1 MIRKISMA
9 FCLIVT
15 VLFIWVWHHQSQFN
29 DHSRKGFF
37 HLRNGEL
44 DQAVEAYAKAIRNK
58 ERTIFFAQA
67 PSAYN
72 NLGQAYLRKEEYA
85 PAIAAFQ
92 KTLEMSPDAV
102 GAYINLATAYLKQ
115 DLPDSAIELC
125 EAAIQISPDVAHLH
139 YNLACAY
146 ALKKED
152 QKSIDSL
159 QRAVELD
166 GRMRV
171 LAREE
176 EAFDRLRSHPIFSAV
191 LE

>member
-1 MIRKISMA
+1 MA

-37 HLRNGEL
+37 HLTNGEL
-44 DQAVEAYAKAIRNK
+44 DQAVEAYTKAIKNK

-72 NLGQAYLRKEEYA
+72 NLGQAYLRKEEYV

-92 KTLEMSPDAV
+92 KTLEMSPSAV

-115 DLPDSAIELC
+115 NLPDSAIESC
-125 EAAIQISPDVAHLH
+125 EAAIRISPDVAHLH

-152 QKSIDSL
+152 QKSIDAL
-159 QRAVELD
+159 QRAIELD

-171 LAREE
+171 LADEE
-176 EAFDRLRSHPIFSAV
+176 NVFDRLRSYPIFPAKP
-191 LE
+191 E

>member
-15 VLFIWVWHHQSQFN
+15 ILFIWVWHHQSQFN

-44 DQAVEAYAKAIRNK
+44 DQAIEAYTKAIKNK
-58 ERTIFFAQA
+58 ERTIFFTQE

-72 NLGQAYLRKEEYA
+72 NLGQAYLRKEEYT

-115 DLPDSAIELC
+115 DLPDSAIESC
-125 EAAIQISPDVAHLH
+125 EAAIQIAPDVAHLH

-146 ALKKED
+146 ALKNED
-152 QKSIDSL
+152 KKSIDSL
-159 QRAVELD
+159 QRAIDLD
-166 GRMRV
+166 GRMRTF
-171 LAREE
+171 AKEE
-176 EAFDRLRSHPIFSAV
+176 SVFDRLRSHPIFSAK
-191 LE
+191 

>member
-29 DHSRKGFF
+29 DHSREGFF
-37 HLRNGEL
+37 HLRNSEL
-44 DQAVEAYAKAIRNK
+44 DQAVEAYTKAIKNK

-72 NLGQAYLRKEEYA
+72 NLGQAYLRKEEYD
-85 PAIAAFQ
+85 PAITAFK

-115 DLPDSAIELC
+115 NLPDSAIESC
-125 EAAIQISPDVAHLH
+125 KTAIQISPDVAHLH

-146 ALKKED
+146 ALKKEN

-166 GRMRV
+166 GRMRT
-171 LAREE
+171 LAEDERV
-176 EAFDRLRSHPIFSAV
+176 FDRLRSHPIFSSGS
-191 LE
+191 E

>member
-44 DQAVEAYAKAIRNK
+44 DQAVEAYTKAIKNK
-58 ERTIFFAQA
+58 ERTIFFTQE

-72 NLGQAYLRKEEYA
+72 NLGQAYLRKGEYTS
-85 PAIAAFQ
+85 AIDAFQ
-92 KTLEMSPDAV
+92 TTLEMRPDAV

-115 DLPDSAIELC
+115 NLPDSAIESC
-125 EAAIQISPDVAHLH
+125 ETAIEIAPDVAHLH
-139 YNLACAY
+139 FNLACAY
-146 ALKKED
+146 ALKNED
-152 QKSIDSL
+152 KKSIDSL
-159 QRAVELD
+159 RRAIELD
-166 GRMRV
+166 GRMQA

-176 EAFDRLRSHPIFSAV
+176 SVFDRLRSHPIFSA
-191 LE
+191 E

>member
-44 DQAVEAYAKAIRNK
+44 DEAIDAYAKAIKNK
-58 ERTIFFAQA
+58 ERTIFFSEE

-72 NLGQAYLRKEEYA
+72 NLGQAYLRKEEYGL
-85 PAIAAFQ
+85 AISAFQ
-92 KTLEMSPDAV
+92 RTLEMRPDAV

-115 DLPDSAIELC
+115 NLPDSAIDAC
-125 EAAIQISPDVAHLH
+125 ETGIRSAPDVAHLH

-146 ALKKED
+146 ALKNED
-152 QKSIDSL
+152 GRSLESL
-159 QRAVELD
+159 QKAFTLD
-166 GRMRV
+166 GRMRT
-171 LAREE
+171 LAQEE
-176 EAFDRLRSHPIFSAV
+176 AAFDRLRSHPIFAA
-191 LE
+191 E

>member
-15 VLFIWVWHHQSQFN
+15 ILFIWIWHHQSQFN

-44 DQAVEAYAKAIRNK
+44 DQAVEVYTKAIKNK
-58 ERTIFFAQA
+58 ERTIFFTQE

-72 NLGQAYLRKEEYA
+72 NLGQAYLRKGEYA
-85 PAIAAFQ
+85 AAIAAFQ
-92 KTLEMSPDAV
+92 KTLEMRPDAI

-115 DLPDSAIELC
+115 NLPDAAIEAC
-125 EAAIQISPDVAHLH
+125 QTAIQMAPEVAHLY

-146 ALKKED
+146 ALKNED
-152 QKSIDSL
+152 KQSMDAL
-159 QRAVELD
+159 QRAVALD
-166 GRMRV
+166 ERMRG

-176 EAFDRLRSHPIFSAV
+176 SVFDRFHSHPIFSA
-191 LE
+191 E

>member
-1 MIRKISMA
+1 MA

-44 DQAVEAYAKAIRNK
+44 DQAVEAYTKSIKNK
-58 ERTIFFAQA
+58 ERTLFFTQA

-85 PAIAAFQ
+85 PAISAFQ
-92 KTLEMSPDAV
+92 KTLEISPGAV

-115 DLPDSAIELC
+115 NLPDAAIESC
-125 EAAIQISPDVAHLH
+125 EAAIQISPNVAHLH

-152 QKSIDSL
+152 QESIGSL
-159 QRAVELD
+159 QRAIELD

-171 LAREE
+171 LAEE
-176 EAFDRLRSHPIFSAV
+176 EDVFDRLRSHAIFSAKP
-191 LE
+191 E

>member
-15 VLFIWVWHHQSQFN
+15 ILFIWVWHHQSQFN
-29 DHSRKGFF
+29 DHSRKGGF

-44 DQAVEAYAKAIRNK
+44 DQAVEVYTKAIKNK
-58 ERTIFFAQA
+58 ERTIFFTQE

-85 PAIAAFQ
+85 SAIAAFH
-92 KTLEMSPDAV
+92 KALEMRPDAV

-115 DLPDSAIELC
+115 NLPDSAIESC
-125 EAAIQISPDVAHLH
+125 EAAIQIAPNVAHIH

-146 ALKKED
+146 ALKNED

-159 QRAVELD
+159 QRAIDLD
-166 GRMRV
+166 GQMWTFAKEERV
-171 LAREE
+171 
-176 EAFDRLRSHPIFSAV
+176 FDRLRSHPIFST
-191 LE
+191 EYE

>member
-9 FCLIVT
+9 FCLIIT

-29 DHSRKGFF
+29 DQSRKGFF

-44 DQAVEAYAKAIRNK
+44 DQAVQVYTKAIKNK
-58 ERTIFFAQA
+58 ERTIFFTEE

-72 NLGQAYLRKEEYA
+72 NLGQAYLRKGEYA
-85 PAIAAFQ
+85 SAIDAFQ
-92 KTLEMSPDAV
+92 KTLEMRPDAV

-115 DLPDSAIELC
+115 NLPDAAIEAC
-125 EAAIQISPDVAHLH
+125 ETAIRMAPDVAHLH

-146 ALKKED
+146 ALKNED
-152 QKSIDSL
+152 KKSIDSL

-166 GRMRV
+166 GRMGA
-171 LAREE
+171 LAKEE
-176 EAFDRLRSHPIFSAV
+176 SAFDRIRSHPLFSAK
-191 LE
+191 

>member
-44 DQAVEAYAKAIRNK
+44 DEAVEAYTKAIKNK

-72 NLGQAYLRKEEYA
+72 NLGQAYLRQEEYD
-85 PAIAAFQ
+85 PAIAAFK
-92 KTLEMSPDAV
+92 KTLQMSPDAV

-115 DLPDSAIELC
+115 DLPDSAIESC
-125 EAAIQISPDVAHLH
+125 KTAIQSSPDVAHLH

-166 GRMRV
+166 GRMRT
-171 LAREE
+171 LAEE
-176 EAFDRLRSHPIFSAV
+176 ERVFDRLWSHPIFSV
-191 LE
+191 EPE

>member
-1 MIRKISMA
+1 MIRKVSMA

-44 DQAVEAYAKAIRNK
+44 DEAAEAYTKAIKNK
-58 ERTIFFAQA
+58 ERTIFFTQE

-72 NLGQAYLRKEEYA
+72 NLGQAYLRKGEYA
-85 PAIAAFQ
+85 SAIAAFQ
-92 KTLEMSPDAV
+92 KTLAMRPDAV

-115 DLPDSAIELC
+115 NLPDSAIESC
-125 EAAIQISPDVAHLH
+125 ESAIEIAPDVAHLH
-139 YNLACAY
+139 FNLACAY
-146 ALKKED
+146 ALKNED

-159 QRAVELD
+159 QRAVALD
-166 GRMRV
+166 GRMRI
-171 LAREE
+171 LAREDSV
-176 EAFDRLRSHPIFSAV
+176 FDRLRSHPIFSASSK
-191 LE
+191 

>member
-1 MIRKISMA
+1 MIRKVSMA

-44 DQAVEAYAKAIRNK
+44 DQAVEVYTKAIKNK
-58 ERTIFFAQA
+58 ERTIFFTQE

-72 NLGQAYLRKEEYA
+72 NLGQAYLRKGEYA
-85 PAIAAFQ
+85 SAIAAFQ
-92 KTLEMSPDAV
+92 KTLEMQPHAV

-115 DLPDSAIELC
+115 NLPDSAIEAC
-125 EAAIQISPDVAHLH
+125 ERAIRISPDVAHLH

-146 ALKKED
+146 ALKNDDKR
-152 QKSIDSL
+152 SIDSL
-159 QRAVELD
+159 QKAIDLD
-166 GRMRV
+166 GRLRT

-176 EAFDRLRSHPIFSAV
+176 RAFDRLRSHPIFSAGH
-191 LE
+191 E

>member
-1 MIRKISMA
+1 MIRKISMT

-29 DHSRKGFF
+29 DHSRNGFF
-37 HLRNGEL
+37 HLTNAEL
-44 DQAVEAYAKAIRNK
+44 DLAVDAYTAAIKNK
-58 ERTIFFAQA
+58 ERTIFFTKA

-92 KTLEMSPDAV
+92 KTLEISPDAV

-115 DLPDSAIELC
+115 NLPDSAIESC
-125 EAAIQISPDVAHLH
+125 EAAIQIAPDVAHLH

-146 ALKKED
+146 ALKKEN

-159 QRAVELD
+159 QRAIELD
-166 GRMRV
+166 GRMRT
-171 LAREE
+171 LAEE
-176 EAFDRLRSHPIFSAV
+176 ESVFDPLRSHPIFSSG

>member
-44 DQAVEAYAKAIRNK
+44 DQAVEVYAKAIKNK
-58 ERTIFFAQA
+58 ERTIFFTQA

-85 PAIAAFQ
+85 PAITAFQ

-102 GAYINLATAYLKQ
+102 GAYINLATTYLKQ
-115 DLPDSAIELC
+115 NLPDSAIESC
-125 EAAIQISPDVAHLH
+125 ETAIRIAPDVAHLH

-146 ALKKED
+146 ALKNED

-159 QRAVELD
+159 QKAVGLDEL
-166 GRMRV
+166 MRT
-171 LAREE
+171 LAAEE
-176 EAFDRLRSHPIFSAV
+176 SAFNRLRSHPIFSAV
-191 LE
+191 SE

>member
-1 MIRKISMA
+1 MA

-37 HLRNGEL
+37 HLRNSEL
-44 DQAVEAYAKAIRNK
+44 DEAVEAYTKAIRNK
-58 ERTIFFAQA
+58 ERTIFFTQA

-72 NLGQAYLRKEEYA
+72 NLGQAYLRKEEYDS
-85 PAIAAFQ
+85 AIAAFQ
-92 KTLEMSPDAV
+92 KTLQMSPDAV

-115 DLPDSAIELC
+115 DLPDLAIESC
-125 EAAIQISPDVAHLH
+125 EKAIQISPDVAHLH
-139 YNLACAY
+139 FNLACAY
-146 ALKKED
+146 ALKNED

-159 QRAVELD
+159 QKAVELD

-171 LAREE
+171 LAQEE
-176 EAFDRLRSHPIFSAV
+176 SVFDRFRSHPIFSA
-191 LE
+191 E

>member
-44 DQAVEAYAKAIRNK
+44 DQAVEVYTKAIRNK
-58 ERTIFFAQA
+58 ERTIFFTQE

-72 NLGQAYLRKEEYA
+72 NLGQAYLRKGEYA
-85 PAIAAFQ
+85 SAIAAFQ
-92 KTLEMSPDAV
+92 KTLEMRPDAV

-115 DLPDSAIELC
+115 NLPDSAIESC
-125 EAAIQISPDVAHLH
+125 EKAIEIAPDVAHLH
-139 YNLACAY
+139 FNLACAY
-146 ALKKED
+146 ALKGED
-152 QKSIDSL
+152 KRSIDSL
-159 QRAVELD
+159 QKAVALD

-176 EAFDRLRSHPIFSAV
+176 NAFDRLRSHPIFSA
-191 LE
+191 E

>member
-1 MIRKISMA
+1 MA

-44 DQAVEAYAKAIRNK
+44 DKAVKAYTKAIKNK
-58 ERTIFFAQA
+58 GRTIFFAQA

-92 KTLEMSPDAV
+92 KTLGMSPDAV

-115 DLPDSAIELC
+115 SLPDLAVESC
-125 EAAIQISPDVAHLH
+125 ETAIQISPEVAHLH

-146 ALKKED
+146 ALKGED

-166 GRMRV
+166 ERMRA
-171 LAREE
+171 LALEE
-176 EAFDRLRSHPIFSAV
+176 DVFDRLRSHPVFSSD
-191 LE
+191 

>member
-1 MIRKISMA
+1 MA

-44 DQAVEAYAKAIRNK
+44 DQAVEVYTKAIKNK
-58 ERTIFFAQA
+58 ERTIFFTEE

-72 NLGQAYLRKEEYA
+72 NLGQAYLRKGEYA
-85 PAIAAFQ
+85 SAIDAFQ
-92 KTLEMSPDAV
+92 KTLEMRPDAL

-115 DLPDSAIELC
+115 NLPDSAIEAC
-125 EAAIQISPDVAHLH
+125 ETAIQISPEVAHLH

-146 ALKKED
+146 ALKND
-152 QKSIDSL
+152 DTQSIESL
-159 QRAVELD
+159 QKAIQLD
-166 GRMRV
+166 ERMRT
-171 LAREE
+171 LAQDEK
-176 EAFDRLRSHPIFSAV
+176 AFDRLRSHPILSAGH
-191 LE
+191 E